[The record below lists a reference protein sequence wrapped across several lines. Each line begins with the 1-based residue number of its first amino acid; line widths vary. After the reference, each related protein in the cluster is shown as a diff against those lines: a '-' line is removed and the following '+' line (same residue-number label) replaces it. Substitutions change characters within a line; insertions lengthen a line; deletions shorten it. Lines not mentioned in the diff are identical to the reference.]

1 MGVTGPIT
9 GGEHGWAFGGPLLDF
24 AALGYSSEEYFLD
37 GTASRYAPKAGT
49 ELDRD
54 GKWDVEPCES
64 APFNTRF
71 VVYRPLDAT
80 KFNGTAI
87 VSWNNVSA
95 GHDLFG
101 GDSRE
106 LIEGGYAFV
115 GVTTQRVGV
124 HGIAPMNLGLVDWDK
139 ARYGSLSISSDDYSF
154 DIFTQAARVIGPD
167 RPRDGI
173 DPMGGL
179 DVRHLVGLGA
189 SQSAG
194 RLGTYVNAI
203 HPLTHAFDGYL
214 LQIYFGAGSPLEVG
228 EFVVNLNDPDMGNEG
243 NRRLRLRGSNLV
255 RDDLDVPVMI
265 VNSELEAIACYPVRQ
280 PDTDRLRWWESAGTC
295 HVSEQGQGARSPK
308 YVRDFGAPMAV
319 APGINRIPMIPLFD
333 ASMKQMHEWINGG
346 PPPADPAQDRVRGRS
361 RRDRARRRRHR
372 KGRHPPAAGRGADRH
387 EQRDPPRGRHLR
399 DPRRLV
405 APVQSRRPHRS
416 VRRSRPVPRE
426 VRSRREAGGGEWGP
440 ARAGRAGAR
449 STRPRPRGTRWS
461 ASASGPAALRSG
473 GAPPTRSTARPRARP
488 RPRGP

>member
-1 MGVTGPIT
+1 MGITGPVTG
-9 GGEHGWAFGGPLLDF
+9 GAHGWAFGGPVLDF
-24 AALGYSSEEYFLD
+24 AALGYASEEYFLE

-49 ELDRD
+49 DLARD
-54 GKWDVEPCES
+54 GKWEVEPC
-64 APFNTRF
+64 ATARFKTRF

-80 KFNGTAI
+80 KFNGTVI

-106 LIEGGYAFV
+106 LLEGGYAFV

-139 ARYGSLSISSDDYSF
+139 DRYGSLSISSDDFSF
-154 DIFTQAARVIGPD
+154 DIFTQAARVVGPD
-167 RPRDGI
+167 RPRESI

-179 DVRHLVGLGA
+179 AVRHLVALGA

-228 EFVVNLNDPDMGNEG
+228 EFVVNLNDPDIGNEG
-243 NRRLRLRGSNLV
+243 NRRLRLRGSNFV

-265 VNSELEAIACYPVRQ
+265 VNSELEAIACHPVRQ
-280 PDTDRLRWWESAGTC
+280 PDTDLFRWWESAGTC
-295 HVSEQGQGARSPK
+295 HVSEQGQAARSPK
-308 YVRDFGAPMAV
+308 YVRDFGTPMQV

-333 ASMKQMHEWINGG
+333 ASLRHMHEWINGG
-346 PPPADPAQDRVRGRS
+346 PPPPPQPRIDFAGDPADIVRDADGIAKGGIRLPQVEVPIATNSAIPRVPDIFGILGGSSHPFS
-361 RRDRARRRRHR
+361 RADLIARYGDRAQFLAEFE
-372 KGRHPPAAGRGADRH
+372 GAAK
-387 EQRDPPRGRHLR
+387 
-399 DPRRLV
+399 
-405 APVQSRRPHRS
+405 
-416 VRRSRPVPRE
+416 
-426 VRSRREAGGGEWGP
+426 
-440 ARAGRAGAR
+440 RAE
-449 STRPRPRGTRWS
+449 
-461 ASASGPAALRSG
+461 ASGVLLARDVHALGNEAANSWDAVVGTRSG
-473 GAPPTRSTARPRARP
+473 G
-488 RPRGP
+488 